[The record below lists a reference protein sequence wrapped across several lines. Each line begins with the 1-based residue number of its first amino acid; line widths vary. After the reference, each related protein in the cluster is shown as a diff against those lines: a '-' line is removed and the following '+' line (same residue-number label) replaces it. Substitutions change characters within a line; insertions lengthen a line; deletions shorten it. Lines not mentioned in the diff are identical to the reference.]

1 MQIAAIN
8 IRDVPE
14 ALRDAVEH
22 DARERNLSVNDVQGE
37 VLADYYA
44 VPWTHAGRRK
54 NEYAY
59 TGVDQWVIRLP
70 LSLKEL
76 IRQHARASGNTMRG
90 IVLLILARHYGLA
103 PDPEGTGRRG
113 GRVIDPEQL
122 ADLRARYEA
131 GESIR
136 SLHRATGI
144 KREILTRAIRA

>member
-1 MQIAAIN
+1 MQTVGIN

-14 ALRDAVEH
+14 PLREAVEA

-37 VLADYYA
+37 VLASYYA
-44 VPWTHAGRRK
+44 VPWTHGGRRK

-59 TGVDQWVIRLP
+59 SGVDQWVIRVP
-70 LSLKEL
+70 ASLKAL
-76 IRQHARASGNTMRG
+76 VRQHAEASGNTMRG
-90 IVLLILARHYGLA
+90 IVLLILTRHYGL
-103 PDPEGTGRRG
+103 PPEDTHRRG
-113 GRVIDPEQL
+113 GRVLDP
-122 ADLRARYEA
+122 DLVSELRSRHQA